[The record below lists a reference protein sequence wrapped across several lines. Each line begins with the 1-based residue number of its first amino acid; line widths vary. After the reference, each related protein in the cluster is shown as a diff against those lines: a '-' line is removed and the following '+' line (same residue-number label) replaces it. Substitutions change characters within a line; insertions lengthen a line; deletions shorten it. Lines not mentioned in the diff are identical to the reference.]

1 MFDLFTVHVGGWDRR
16 DEMGGKLSRGVEDRG
31 ENVFDWGLGD
41 NLLKRDEG
49 SGVVW
54 WRSDVSR
61 EGVKMWIMVRL
72 SKQQQQKNKKK

>member
-1 MFDLFTVHVGGWDRR
+1 LFTVHVGGWDRR

-31 ENVFDWGLGD
+31 ENVFDWGWGD

-49 SGVVW
+49 SWVVW